1 MTWRQ
6 LTANRI
12 ALTRFLCGLGERF
25 AATGLYQNAVAISG
39 HRFVPTR
46 FKVLRPDGN
55 WAIHYCPCGQIALE
69 NSGGIAALN
78 DQAVERTR
86 TLQVLCEPP
95 SETLGFGLNN

>member
-25 AATGLYQNAVAISG
+25 AATGLYQNAVEIGG

-46 FKVLRPDGN
+46 FKVLRPNGN

-69 NSGGIAALN
+69 NNGGIAALN
-78 DQAVERTR
+78 DQGVE
-86 TLQVLCEPP
+86 CELAPCRYFA
-95 SETLGFGLNN
+95 SRHQRH

>member
-25 AATGLYQNAVAISG
+25 AATGLYQNAVEISG

-46 FKVLRPDGN
+46 FKVLRPDGK

-69 NSGGIAALN
+69 NNGGIEALN
-78 DQAVERTR
+78 DQGVE
-86 TLQVLCEPP
+86 CELAPCRYFA
-95 SETLGFGLNN
+95 SRYQRH